1 LAGNFPYPTAH
12 VSSPSEQTVQSSF
25 IVAAGNDENMT
36 SPSHSILPELS
47 RTFKSREYRRS
58 LSKQDDRKRKRPITS
73 SSSSDENHQAEESYD
88 YCFQVRPSNN
98 GVGMFATKPIAC
110 GDLIIKH
117 EEPIVHVLATPPPPT
132 RTAATTNNNIY
143 PTSSFCHVCVT
154 PLGSLRSH
162 HLSAPLDL
170 ALPGLDAHEQGVLF
184 TTDHKTCPEC
194 HHREVASWCSTA
206 CWEKGRQQHAYLC
219 DNNSNTASRSLHEFF
234 SRQENP
240 IIFQLA
246 TQVILLLVCNL
257 ETWTIDNNS
266 NNKIKSKDDEPPL
279 DKLFWWKDYGSHPL
293 WWTIGASENW
303 TKRKE
308 QTVELFTELQ
318 RLLLSKQPQKKTH
331 PAPWKHPM
339 DTICTVE
346 NIGSILGM
354 LQCNVMEFSYP
365 SPLQQYMEQVEDI
378 MATSSQDGEKE
389 EEEEKEHGNATIT
402 NPLDILALEKGLAW
416 IEKHI
421 SMPNNDNTTA
431 NASDNK
437 LLPANPVLGSGLY
450 PLLTLANHNC
460 NPNASIEFLK
470 ESNQG
475 SMVALRDIPV
485 GEEICITYV
494 PNGNSGLDA
503 SSLGD
508 DAEDSGNFFR
518 HFEATRTWK
527 WLNVNSTST
536 SGSSLDGDGSY
547 EETETE
553 ESMENNDCEDEEEDA
568 NIDRLQTQESINGDR
583 SGEEMEESLLEGAD
597 PIGRDKA
604 LLEYGFQ
611 CQCSRCLSEN
621 KGRSR

>member
-1 LAGNFPYPTAH
+1 MFHHHQTIRAYCTA
-12 VSSPSEQTVQSSF
+12 QSSF
-25 IVAAGNDENMT
+25 TAAAGNGENMT
-36 SPSHSILPELS
+36 SPNHSILPELS
-47 RTFKSREYRRS
+47 RTYKSREYRRS
-58 LSKQDDRKRKRPITS
+58 LPKQDDRKRKRPITS
-73 SSSSDENHQAEESYD
+73 SSSDENYQAEESYD

-117 EEPIVHVLATPPPPT
+117 EEPILHVLAIPPPPPT

-170 ALPGLDAHEQGVLF
+170 ALPGLDAHEQGILF

-194 HHREVASWCSTA
+194 HHQEGASWCSTA
-206 CWEKGRQQHAYLC
+206 CWEKGRQQHTYLC
-219 DNNSNTASRSLHEFF
+219 DNNSSTASRSLHEFF
-234 SRQENP
+234 TRQENP

-257 ETWTIDNNS
+257 ETLTIDNN
-266 NNKIKSKDDEPPL
+266 NNKNNDNNNDKIKDDELPL
-279 DKLFWWKDYGSHPL
+279 DQLLWWKDYGSHPL

-318 RLLLSKQPQKKTH
+318 RLLIS
-331 PAPWKHPM
+331 PWKHPM
-339 DTICTVE
+339 DIICTVE

-378 MATSSQDGEKE
+378 MATSSQDGE
-389 EEEEKEHGNATIT
+389 EEEKEEHVNATIT
-402 NPLDILALEKGLAW
+402 KPLDILALEKGLAW

-421 SMPNNDNTTA
+421 SMPNDDNTT
-431 NASDNK
+431 NASDNN

-494 PNGNSGLDA
+494 PNGSSGLDGNN
-503 SSLGD
+503 LGD

-518 HFEATRTWK
+518 YFEATRTWK
-527 WLNVNSTST
+527 WLNVNSTT

-553 ESMENNDCEDEEEDA
+553 DSMGDNDCEDEEEDA
-568 NIDRLQTQESINGDR
+568 NIDRLQTQESINGDH

-597 PIGRDKA
+597 PIERDKA